1 MELKNEAKERS
12 FDEDVF
18 KDCDEKVRFYT
29 GLGTWELLITPY
41 LNERSSLT
49 PFQQLVI
56 TLMRLQLVKDLSY
69 HFRGHYSTISH
80 TLLHVIDVLYYTP
93 LILWPDRDVLYK
105 TMAMDFR
112 KN

>member
-12 FDEDVF
+12 FDEDVFF

-29 GLGTWELLITPY
+29 GLGTWELLIKPY

-56 TLMRLQLVKDLSY
+56 TLMRLLLVKDVSEVTTQQSVTLSC
-69 HFRGHYSTISH
+69 
-80 TLLHVIDVLYYTP
+80 
-93 LILWPDRDVLYK
+93 
-105 TMAMDFR
+105 M
-112 KN
+112 